1 MTVVKIRFEDY
12 KNCLKATQLEN
23 KISHL
28 GKNEIDVDSIKKDHK
43 EFT

>member
-1 MTVVKIRFEDY
+1 MKIRFEDY

-23 KISHL
+23 KINHL